1 MLHPLM
7 PIAIHEFF
15 FHIVSR
21 FYFFESKYLDWQLSG
36 RGMSQTWLEDRQE
49 SRNAV
54 ENLALF

>member
-15 FHIVSR
+15 FRSCQQVLFIRVE
-21 FYFFESKYLDWQLSG
+21 YVDWQLSG